1 MRITTALSGFLLT
14 LGLALTGCSGDDPDD
29 NASDGSSQDDSSEG
43 DDQPDADDADD
54 AEEVDVCAVVSA
66 ADLESLFG
74 SPFDEGEA
82 THHEQTGG
90 DQCVWSNTD
99 APPVKVVSVALQ
111 RDGHFPEGFG
121 GGDYTVKQLHEE
133 TKEYATDVEELDLGD
148 DAYLSGSQIAVLDG
162 DSSWTISITGTSPE
176 AIDGLKQL
184 AEQVVG

>member
-1 MRITTALSGFLLT
+1 MRITTALSGLLLA
-14 LGLALTGCSGDDPDD
+14 LGLALTGCGGDDPDD
-29 NASDGSSQDDSSEG
+29 TNASDDGSSQDDSSEG
-43 DDQPDADDADD
+43 DEPDADD
-54 AEEVDVCAVVSA
+54 AEEVDVCALVST

-99 APPVKVVSVALQ
+99 APPVKVISIALQ

-121 GGDYTVKQLHEE
+121 GGDYTVQQLHEE
-133 TKEYATDVEELDLGD
+133 TKEYATDIEELDLGD
-148 DAYLSGSQIAVLDG
+148 DAYLSGSQVAVLDG
-162 DSSWTISITGTSPE
+162 DSSWSISVTGTSPE
-176 AIDGLKQL
+176 AIEGLKKL